1 MKELTRFEIAAC
13 KRTAETVKSRRKK
26 KANLMAKIEKLQS
39 EIEQL
44 DAEIMIWEEPIIKM
58 TGGFTSEQVLNG
70 EMEATQAHYEA
81 QAEYSELQEGITQ
94 PTL

>member
-26 KANLMAKIEKLQS
+26 KASLMAKIEKLQS

-44 DAEIMIWEEPIIKM
+44 DAEIMVWEEPIIKM

-70 EMEATQAHYEA
+70 EMEAMADHYEA
-81 QAEYSELQEGITQ
+81 QAEYAEQEEQMYQ